1 MKNKCDKVITIPQLT
16 GTCWFNAILMAT
28 LYSQNMRSL
37 LRNQIK
43 KMTKEEREDIFMK
56 TFIDVI
62 ESQYFEE
69 ENIPDDDIAEKLG
82 LYPEDILSFLNEE
95 DKDVFN
101 FDIDKRGKKTG
112 YYPQF
117 YFNRFLTFFKIPYT
131 RIIMVDYFEKTNNY
145 YISNSYYEE
154 YTALYYENNDK
165 NDGNYIFP
173 EIEHIEHLYRKLY
186 NNYKSGNFDIIII
199 NTPERNDYEEYKT
212 TNKVLL
218 KYKIEPF
225 EIKER
230 IKVSEKTMILDS
242 FIIVN
247 FNTYSC
253 QKAHAIAG
261 ITCNNSRF
269 LYNGWTIETK
279 DPAKRESKSV
289 EKKKDK
295 KGKNYKKHPC
305 PLTKYDWFKPEDDL
319 SFCFLPEECET
330 LFFDDKRKELQP
342 LIKTDVCFNVKR
354 SSRMYVYINKD
365 KINPT
370 YIE

>member
-1 MKNKCDKVITIPQLT
+1 MTGKCEKVISIPQMG

-69 ENIPDDDIAEKLG
+69 ENIQEDEIAEKLG
-82 LYPEDILSFLNEE
+82 LYPEDILSFLNNE
-95 DKDVFN
+95 DKDMFY
-101 FDIDKRGKKTG
+101 FDIDEEKRKRSEG
-112 YYPQF
+112 YYPDF

-131 RIIMVDYFEKTNNY
+131 RIIMVDYFRERNNY
-145 YISNSYYEE
+145 YISKTYYNEYKYRYLVYEE
-154 YTALYYENNDK
+154 EYKKYPMLED
-165 NDGNYIFP
+165 
-173 EIEHIEHLYRKLY
+173 IEHLYKKLY
-186 NNYKSGNFDIIII
+186 KNYKSGNFDIIII
-199 NTPERNDYEEYKT
+199 NTPIEDDYEEYDELNEFFK
-212 TNKVLL
+212 
-218 KYKIEPF
+218 KYKLEPF
-225 EIKER
+225 ERKER

-242 FIIVN
+242 FILRNYN
-247 FNTYSC
+247 FRECKNG
-253 QKAHAIAG
+253 HAIAG

-269 LYNGWTIETK
+269 LYNGWTIDTK
-279 DPAKRESKSV
+279 DPAKRKSKN
-289 EKKKDK
+289 EETKKK

-305 PLTKYDWFKPEDDL
+305 PLTKYDWFKPDDDL
-319 SFCFLPEECET
+319 SFCFLTDECET
-330 LFFDDKRKELQP
+330 LFFDDRREDFDP
-342 LIKTDVCFNVKR
+342 IINADVCFNVKR
-354 SSRMYVYINKD
+354 GVRMYVYINKD